1 MKTKLTLLLAL
12 ALSAPAFADKPNF
25 NGVKPTIKAP
35 VVRSAPIVRQAPPV
49 RSAPSVPSNRVSPSA
64 NVGQIIGI
72 ARSVMPFVT
81 NAPQYQPRQA
91 PPPPRAVPSQKV
103 TNPAVITNKPATRNS
118 GVAKPGALNRHAPA
132 GIRSNVPSAVSGMNP
147 NLAPALAASHEI
159 ANGLQSLESMRNS
172 LGTFRE
178 FDDMFQPG
186 NSGTRG
192 GGGLFAPF
200 NGGSGPDGNT
210 EVHNPLNPSTSRP
223 RDIRA
228 GISKTR
234 HSDGSTGL
242 SRTGDSV
249 LESEVSTASGRDGTH
264 TPVESTTEENGDI
277 TASTTTTTSDGSTTT
292 NVEVTEH
299 ADGSGTTTRTHG
311 SDGRNDTITMT
322 RRDSS
327 GAVSWSRTET
337 VYPGGKSITETRDS
351 NGRVTGHTTEYYT
364 PRPRSRGPHPD
375 DNVSSGPPAPRVNVN
390 GLLPIDLLRQFA
402 NGERNSGGTN
412 FMTRPN
418 RGVEVN
424 PGNPNNNPD
433 GPPGSGGS
441 AKRIIKD
448 LFDTISNPGPHGGEG
463 PVLRGNPGE

>member
-35 VVRSAPIVRQAPPV
+35 VMRSAPVVRQAPVV
-49 RSAPSVPSNRVSPSA
+49 RSAPSIPSHSASRSA

-72 ARSVMPFVT
+72 ARSVMPMVT
-81 NAPQYQPRQA
+81 NAPQYQSRQA
-91 PPPPRAVPSQKV
+91 PPPMRAVPSQKV
-103 TNPAVITNKPATRNS
+103 TAPTVITNKPATRNS
-118 GVAKPGALNRHAPA
+118 SVTKPGSLNRHTPA

-147 NLAPALAASHEI
+147 NLAPALAASREI

-178 FDDMFQPG
+178 FGDVFQPG
-186 NSGTRG
+186 NSGSSDA
-192 GGGLFAPF
+192 GGLFDPF

-228 GISKTR
+228 GISNTR
-234 HSDGSTGL
+234 PADGSTGL
-242 SRTGDSV
+242 STTGDSV
-249 LESEVSTASGRDGTH
+249 LESEVSTASGSGGTH
-264 TPVESTTEENGDI
+264 TPVESTTEENGDV
-277 TASTTTTTSDGSTTT
+277 TASTTATTSDGSTTT

-299 ADGSGTTTRTHG
+299 ADGSGTTSRSHG
-311 SDGRNDTITMT
+311 NDGRNDTITVT

-327 GAVSWSRTET
+327 GAVTWSRTET
-337 VYPGGKSITETRDS
+337 VYPGGKSISETRDGS
-351 NGRVTGHTTEYYT
+351 GRVTGHTTEYFT
-364 PRPRSRGPHPD
+364 PRRSSRGLHPD
-375 DNVSSGPPAPRVNVN
+375 EHVVGAPPARGSKVA

-402 NGERNSGGTN
+402 NGESTGGGSNS
-412 FMTRPN
+412 MKSPN
-418 RGVEVN
+418 GAVEVN
-424 PGNPNNNPD
+424 PGNPDGNPD
-433 GPPGSGGS
+433 GTPGSGGS
-441 AKRIIKD
+441 ARRLKKD

-463 PVLRGNPGE
+463 PVLSGNPGE

>member
-1 MKTKLTLLLAL
+1 MKTKLTLFLAL
-12 ALSAPAFADKPNF
+12 ALSAPAFAEKPNF

-35 VVRSAPIVRQAPPV
+35 AVRSV
-49 RSAPSVPSNRVSPSA
+49 PSVPSNRVSPSA

-72 ARSVMPFVT
+72 ARSVMPLVT
-81 NAPQYQPRQA
+81 NAPQYQPRQVP
-91 PPPPRAVPSQKV
+91 PPPPRTVPSQKV
-103 TNPAVITNKPATRNS
+103 TSPAVITNKPATRNS
-118 GVAKPGALNRHAPA
+118 GVAKPGALNRHAPS

-147 NLAPALAASHEI
+147 NLAPALAASREI

-178 FDDMFQPG
+178 FNDVFQPG
-186 NSGTRG
+186 NSGTSG
-192 GGGLFAPF
+192 GGGLFDPF

-223 RDIRA
+223 SGIHS
-228 GISKTR
+228 GISNTR
-234 HSDGSTGL
+234 QANGSTGL

-264 TPVESTTEENGDI
+264 TPVESTTEENGDV
-277 TASTTTTTSDGSTTT
+277 TASTTATTRDGSTTT
-292 NVEVTEH
+292 DVEVTEH

-311 SDGRNDTITMT
+311 SNGRNDSIDVT

-327 GAVSWSRTET
+327 GAVVWSRSET
-337 VYPGGKSITETRDS
+337 VYPGGKSIVQTRDGS
-351 NGRVTGHTTEYYT
+351 GRLTSDSTEYFT

-412 FMTRPN
+412 YMTRPN
-418 RGVEVN
+418 GAIQVN
-424 PGNPNNNPD
+424 PGNPNGNPD
-433 GPPGSGGS
+433 GTPGTPSNSGS
-441 AKRIIKD
+441 AKRLKKD

-463 PVLRGNPGE
+463 PVVGGNPRD